1 MHELSYGDAMAGHGK
16 DLWDMVQRARGVLP
30 QVEYGFRSEAWRGAP
45 WHVRRMELVEAL
57 SEPYRLRLDLVVD
70 DLDGAIDPLL
80 GAGCE
85 LTIGRGASARS
96 VCGLV
101 LELDD
106 LGVVGG
112 RRMVRLHIG
121 PALALL
127 AQGTNTRAWQDRS
140 APEVLKAVLTEALAP
155 YRRAV
160 RLDLSASEYARRE
173 YCTQFRESDLHFA
186 ARLME
191 EEGISYFF
199 EHEAG
204 VEVLVLVDDN
214 ARFPTLAGRAET
226 DVVPVLENASETL
239 RVESVQSFM
248 WTRRL
253 HATSAVQRDF
263 DFLHPD
269 VPRSHEDRGADE
281 AGRER
286 EVYVH
291 DEGLYTGDG
300 ARRVKLRREQ
310 LGGAGKV
317 ARGTSN
323 VTPFAPGL
331 RFRLVDH
338 RRGELDRGYVLTRVV
353 HTGEC
358 PEALM
363 EQARGEARPRY
374 SNEIECVPD
383 DVPLR
388 PAPRHAKP
396 RMHGPT
402 TATVVG
408 PASEEVHTDE
418 HGRVKVLFPWDRLSP
433 ADDTASWWVR
443 VTQGWAGPGWGA
455 LFLPRIGMEVVVE
468 FLDGDPDR
476 PLVTGCVYN
485 GRNPPPYALPADKT
499 KSTLKTSNSP
509 ADGGFNE
516 LRFEDQKGVEEVF
529 IHAERDFNTV
539 VKHDVTVSVGAD
551 AHKAVGH
558 NQTTQ
563 VVMNDALTVGMN
575 HAETVGMNRAV
586 TVAMNNA
593 VTVGMNQTE
602 TVAVAAARHIGAGYQ
617 VTVGGS
623 MTESVGVSKHETI
636 SEFKSVATGRSSSED
651 IGEDKHVHVTED
663 SHETIGGDKSIDAG
677 DNLLQ
682 SAGGSVAVSAGE
694 RMTMSAGDNLTLVG
708 EKKGLIVIEDQLTI
722 RVGEASIVMKKNGD
736 IQISGA
742 KISVLGTG
750 TVKVKGAKTVTN

>member
-1 MHELSYGDAMAGHGK
+1 MAGRVK
-16 DLWDMVQRARGVLP
+16 DLWDVATQVHGVLP

-45 WHVRRMELVEAL
+45 WHVRRVELTEAL
-57 SEPYRLRLDLVVD
+57 SELYRLRLDLVVD
-70 DLDGAIDPLL
+70 DLDGAVDPLL

-85 LTIGRGASARS
+85 LTIGRGAGARS

-112 RRMVRLHIG
+112 RRLVRLHVG

-127 AQGTNTRAWQDRS
+127 AQRVNTRAWQDRS
-140 APEVLKAVLTEALAP
+140 APEVLQAVLSEGLSP
-155 YRRAV
+155 YRRAL
-160 RLDLSASEYARRE
+160 RLDLGAVDYPRRE
-173 YCTQFRESDLHFA
+173 YCTQFRESDLDFA

-199 EHEAG
+199 EHEGG
-204 VEVLVLVDDN
+204 VEVVVLVDNN
-214 ARFPTLAGRAET
+214 ARFPTLSGLSGRA
-226 DVVPVLENASETL
+226 DSDAVPVLVNASETVRL
-239 RVESVQSFM
+239 ESVHSFM

-253 HATSAVQRDF
+253 HSTSAVQRDF
-263 DFLHPD
+263 DFLRPD
-269 VPRSHEDRGADE
+269 GAQSHEDRGTDD
-281 AGRER
+281 AGRDR

-291 DEGLYTGDG
+291 DDLLFMNDG
-300 ARRVKLRREQ
+300 ARRARLRKEQ

-323 VTPFAPGL
+323 ATPFQPGL
-331 RFRLVDH
+331 KFRLVDH
-338 RRGELDRGYVLTRVV
+338 RRGELDRGYVLTRVT
-353 HTGEC
+353 HAGEC
-358 PEALM
+358 PEALI
-363 EQARGEARPRY
+363 EHARAESRPRY
-374 SNEIECVPD
+374 SNEFECVPD

-396 RMHGPT
+396 RVHGPT

-433 ADDTASWWVR
+433 TDDTASWWVR

-499 KSTLKTSNSP
+499 KSTLKSSNSP

-529 IHAERDFNTV
+529 IHAERDLNTV
-539 VKHDVTVSVGAD
+539 VKRSKSLTVGASETD
-551 AHKAVGH
+551 TVGESRGVAVA
-558 NQTTQ
+558 
-563 VVMNDALTVGMN
+563 MNDALTVGMN
-575 HAETVGMNRAV
+575 RAETVGMNRAL
-586 TVAMNNA
+586 TVAMNSA
-593 VTVGMNQTE
+593 VAVGANQTE
-602 TVAVAAARHIGAGYQ
+602 TIALVASRHVGAAYR
-617 VTVGGS
+617 VSVGGS
-623 MTESVGVSKHETI
+623 MTETVGVSKTETI
-636 SEFKSVATGRSSSED
+636 ADFKTVSTGRSSTEEV
-651 IGEDKHVHVTED
+651 GEDKLVNVGDD
-663 SHETIGGDKSIDAG
+663 SLETIGGDKSIDAG
-677 DNLLQ
+677 ENLMQ

-708 EKKGLIVIEDQLTI
+708 EKRGLIVIEDQLTI
-722 RVGEASIVMKKNGD
+722 RVGDAAIVMKKNGD
-736 IQISGA
+736 IQITGA

-750 TVKVKGAKTVTN
+750 AVKVKGAKLTTN